1 MLSIFSEPRGR
12 KCLLAV
18 TLVAATCFYSYF
30 ASPLPSLRDCLSV
43 PQSCDG
49 KVLSTNA
56 GGKVEGVEAW
66 GFWVRNG
73 DQRVR
78 VMGRAPD
85 VRVGDT
91 VFLEA
96 VFHQEGYLELQ
107 QIYVSKYRDVR
118 IWISLPAVAWVIWVF
133 WRTYRF
139 DLTRRVLVPRSQ
151 SGGNGA

>member
-12 KCLLAV
+12 KCLPAV

-56 GGKVEGVEAW
+56 GGKVESVEAW
-66 GFWVRNG
+66 GFWLRNRG
-73 DQRVR
+73 QRIR
-78 VMGRAPD
+78 VVGRAPD
-85 VRVGDT
+85 VRAGDT

-96 VFHQEGYLELQ
+96 VFHEEGYLELRQ
-107 QIYVSKYRDVR
+107 VYVSRYRQER
-118 IWISLPAVAWVIWVF
+118 IWVSLPAVAWVVWVF
-133 WRTYRF
+133 LRTYRF
-139 DLTRRVLVPRSQ
+139 DLARRVFVLRS
-151 SGGNGA
+151 